1 MVLVSERLTCD
12 HAALKVG
19 ILFYVDIKAFASCE
33 ESCLIACTAIVG
45 VDISFTEGTSDVGHG
60 KFTIGIFRTW
70 RNKFIGGFI
79 KEVDV
84 PRNTKAGGVVVFLVG
99 FFLLQGLNL
108 EIPADLC
115 RDLLALCLAPEMISM
130 SLPEER
136 LRSFFAETRAGE

>member
-1 MVLVSERLTCD
+1 M
-12 HAALKVG
+12 
-19 ILFYVDIKAFASCE
+19 
-33 ESCLIACTAIVG
+33 G